1 MRSKVIAHQKPL
13 TAPRSPMITKVTKIW
28 QSPRRESPRHVS
40 EQFPK
45 EPTVPEPFPL
55 RSEYLSAVYK
65 KDFEN
70 RIQEELR
77 QQKESAEF
85 KALPLK
91 IVPAFLPERSRKPL
105 TETMNVQL
113 RSDVRATQRATFD
126 QQLEAQRV
134 EKAYILDHAQRENE
148 IVEKENLHAF
158 RETLIHHARP
168 INYGT
173 PLEITKSTL
182 PLTEARSP
190 ILLTKLRGQ

>member
-1 MRSKVIAHQKPL
+1 VVKRPVPTEFEEFALTARLTPRPPQTPEPFEPFRARQISEELLHPSVDPREVMRSKVIAHQKPL

-126 QQLEAQRV
+126 QQLETQRV
-134 EKAYILDHAQRENE
+134 EKEYILDHA
-148 IVEKENLHAF
+148 
-158 RETLIHHARP
+158 
-168 INYGT
+168 
-173 PLEITKSTL
+173 
-182 PLTEARSP
+182 
-190 ILLTKLRGQ
+190 KLDN